1 MHRTCPELEV
11 SGVTTGNGPPAAIM
25 KRLVLGTSRLEMGA
39 GGCVSANSAASST
52 TSAATH
58 PSLQLTL
65 CPHHSHYASSHTE
78 TRQVASPLATT
89 SMMPFFFAASAS
101 EETFQAQARLFS
113 WRQPSHIHGT
123 SLQDHRQRYREGGHA
138 RKPLSALCTR
148 QQAQV
153 HLASG

>member
-1 MHRTCPELEV
+1 MPAPSLQMQQEPINMHRTCPELEV

-65 CPHHSHYASSHTE
+65 CPHHSRYASSHTE

-101 EETFQAQARLFS
+101 EETFQAQARLFRGDS
-113 WRQPSHIHGT
+113 RATFMGRPCKIIG
-123 SLQDHRQRYREGGHA
+123 
-138 RKPLSALCTR
+138 SATGRAATR
-148 QQAQV
+148 G
-153 HLASG
+153 SR